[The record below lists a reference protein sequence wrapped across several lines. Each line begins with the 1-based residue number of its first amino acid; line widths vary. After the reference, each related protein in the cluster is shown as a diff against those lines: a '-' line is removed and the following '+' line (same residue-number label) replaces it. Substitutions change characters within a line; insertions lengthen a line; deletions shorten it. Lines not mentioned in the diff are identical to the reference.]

1 MSKRKFVR
9 EIKAKEVKNLNPSD
23 IIYLAMK
30 DGSIILIVDD
40 DENTIEYDDI
50 KLDISYKRNQKNY
63 KTIMSDSSLYTLEN
77 EKNYPTNAS
86 SNNIIDTKS
95 NNSTLYSK
103 IKQIK
108 DNNIKINQK
117 SKEDGRMN
125 KTINN
130 SSLHGIKNEKLDKSF
145 DDLISRKNIGYHEIG
160 YFNKDKSF
168 KSNRMIIT
176 TNERSKSSVNYII
189 NNDSKKEIRN
199 YKAITPDKNNKNLNH
214 LISISDLNYDVQNNM
229 TPIRTRYNQ
238 KNNINKNNL
247 NYYNFETINSN
258 GGRNQNRSNISIDA
272 NPHPEN
278 NYSVKR
284 KEIEIMGKIVNDS
297 NSYKNIDHH
306 HPNTLFDPK
315 CYYCQN
321 LARENRLNISNIKV
335 ESIYD
340 NYSFLATFGNNEKKE
355 DNIQYEYDENGYYYS

>member
-160 YFNKDKSF
+160 QCK
-168 KSNRMIIT
+168 
-176 TNERSKSSVNYII
+176 
-189 NNDSKKEIRN
+189 
-199 YKAITPDKNNKNLNH
+199 L
-214 LISISDLNYDVQNNM
+214 
-229 TPIRTRYNQ
+229 YN
-238 KNNINKNNL
+238 
-247 NYYNFETINSN
+247 
-258 GGRNQNRSNISIDA
+258 
-272 NPHPEN
+272 
-278 NYSVKR
+278 
-284 KEIEIMGKIVNDS
+284 
-297 NSYKNIDHH
+297 
-306 HPNTLFDPK
+306 
-315 CYYCQN
+315 
-321 LARENRLNISNIKV
+321 
-335 ESIYD
+335 
-340 NYSFLATFGNNEKKE
+340 
-355 DNIQYEYDENGYYYS
+355 

>member
-103 IKQIK
+103 IKKIK

-117 SKEDGRMN
+117 NKEDGRIN

-145 DDLISRKNIGYHEIG
+145 DDLISRKNI
-160 YFNKDKSF
+160 K
-168 KSNRMIIT
+168 II
-176 TNERSKSSVNYII
+176 
-189 NNDSKKEIRN
+189 
-199 YKAITPDKNNKNLNH
+199 
-214 LISISDLNYDVQNNM
+214 
-229 TPIRTRYNQ
+229 
-238 KNNINKNNL
+238 
-247 NYYNFETINSN
+247 F
-258 GGRNQNRSNISIDA
+258 
-272 NPHPEN
+272 
-278 NYSVKR
+278 
-284 KEIEIMGKIVNDS
+284 
-297 NSYKNIDHH
+297 
-306 HPNTLFDPK
+306 
-315 CYYCQN
+315 
-321 LARENRLNISNIKV
+321 
-335 ESIYD
+335 
-340 NYSFLATFGNNEKKE
+340 
-355 DNIQYEYDENGYYYS
+355 